1 MKYAV
6 AMILCFT
13 VIVAC
18 AESRAEPQKYATL
31 ENLATDKVK
40 LEIKDTRWTPLVGP
54 SGFGGNKESLYF
66 WATLEGAGPVYQNP
80 ELHENGPNFYQS
92 LGTITV
98 DRKKGTVTIELNR
111 VLSKA
116 GEPQR
121 TEPSPANGTYAIK

>member
-54 SGFGGNKESLYF
+54 SGFGGNKESLFYPDRVDDCGGHHRYF
-66 WATLEGAGPVYQNP
+66 GGCGVAGLSG
-80 ELHENGPNFYQS
+80 LHGS
-92 LGTITV
+92 C
-98 DRKKGTVTIELNR
+98 
-111 VLSKA
+111 A
-116 GEPQR
+116 CH
-121 TEPSPANGTYAIK
+121 